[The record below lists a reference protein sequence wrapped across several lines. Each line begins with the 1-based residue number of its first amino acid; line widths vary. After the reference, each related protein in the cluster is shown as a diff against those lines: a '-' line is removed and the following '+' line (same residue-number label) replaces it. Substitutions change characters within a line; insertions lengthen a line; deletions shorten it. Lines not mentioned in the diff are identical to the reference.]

1 MLPDRRILL
10 KVMIKITPEIMNKIT
25 TEAEIRRGITQQSHQ
40 WFFPV
45 YFGHYISHP
54 SAPFHDKIF
63 NITEDQT
70 IKNAVIVAFRN
81 SAKST
86 IISLSYILWAIFGV
100 QKKKFILILAHTT
113 QQAELYMKNIK
124 DELETNDLL
133 KQDLGPFRED
143 NGWQAS
149 SIVIPKYDARVICA
163 SYQQGIRG
171 LRHHQFRPDLI
182 ICDDVEDLESVK
194 TKEGRDKVFQWLTG
208 EVIPAG
214 DQNTRLI
221 VVGNLLHEDSLI
233 MKLKKLIELKQFEG
247 EYLAIPFADDGGNL
261 AWPGKFDSPEKVT
274 TEKKK
279 IGSEIAWQREYMLRI
294 IPDEGQVVH
303 PEWIQYYTDL
313 PKTNFGSHRFAVF
326 AVDLAIS
333 MKDSADYT
341 AIVSA
346 EIFGYGED
354 MKIYVLPDPI
364 NKKITFPETIDIIK
378 SHSKTFGD
386 QARIIIEKVQYQEAV
401 IQTLEAQGYYV
412 EGFLPH
418 GGDKRMRLS
427 LTTNIIKNGQVMFP
441 ATGAEELIQQ
451 LTGFG
456 VERHDDL
463 VDAFVMLTLKVSQDD
478 NENGHYTIPK
488 IIAGEPKI
496 KNEKQAD
503 LAQSMEDEY
512 ERSNFNAMMR
522 RR

>member
-1 MLPDRRILL
+1 MD
-10 KVMIKITPEIMNKIT
+10 KIT
-25 TEAEIRRGITQQSHQ
+25 TDAEIRRGITQQSHQ

-45 YFGHYISHP
+45 YFGHYINHP

-86 IISLSYILWAIFGV
+86 IISLSYILWAIFGI

-149 SIVIPKYDARVICA
+149 SIVIPKYDARIICA

-171 LRHHQFRPDLI
+171 LRHRQFRPDLI

-233 MKLKKLIELKQFEG
+233 MKLKKLIELGQFEG
-247 EYLAIPFADDGGNL
+247 EYLAIPFADSDGNL
-261 AWPGKFDSPEKVT
+261 AWPGKFDSPEKVES
-274 TEKKK
+274 EKKK

-303 PEWIQYYTDL
+303 PEWIQYYTDM

-354 MKIYVLPDPI
+354 LKIYILPDPI
-364 NKKITFPETIDIIK
+364 NRRITFPETVQTIK
-378 SHSKTFGD
+378 DHAKLFD
-386 QARIIIEKVQYQEAV
+386 NQAWIIIEKVQYQEAI
-401 IQTLEAQGYYV
+401 IQTLEAQRYHV
-412 EGFLPH
+412 EPFVPH
-418 GGDKRMRLS
+418 GADKRMRLS
-427 LTTNIIKNGQVMFP
+427 LTTNMIKNGQVLFP
-441 ATGAEELIQQ
+441 TTGTELLLQQ

-456 VERHDDL
+456 VESHDDL
-463 VDAFVMLTLKVSQDD
+463 ADAFVMLVLKVAEED
-478 NENGHYTIPK
+478 NNSDPFIFPK
-488 IIAGEPKI
+488 PIDLEPKI
-496 KNEKQAD
+496 KTDKDAD
-503 LAQSMEDEY
+503 LAQSLEDQY
-512 ERSNFNAMMR
+512 ARSQYNETMGATLIAYR
-522 RR
+522 GY